1 VQSCLRRHER
11 DIFIDGLRVL
21 AVLIVVVG
29 HWATT
34 TVIWVEGRISVENA
48 LSVIPEVHVA
58 TWLLQVM
65 PLLFFVGGFANAR
78 SLARHDGE
86 YMAYLRTRLARLL
99 TPVLAFIAIWLSVG
113 VAAEVLPL
121 PESIGVERA
130 ADLAALP
137 FWFLGMYVVVVALA
151 PLLWRLHRRFG
162 WWVPALLIVGVA
174 TVDLL
179 VHGIG
184 YAAVGVANYAF
195 VWLLAHQLGFFYADG
210 RLDRVSGASAGALS
224 VAGLMG
230 LVAAVTVGGYPMSMV
245 GVPGE
250 DRWNTEPPSLALVAL
265 TIWLLGLVL
274 LARPLIQSWAGRRRR
289 LVDRLN
295 GSVLTIYLW
304 HVSALALGAAAV
316 HLLDVPRP
324 DTGSAL
330 WWATRPLWLVV
341 MVPFLALF
349 VYGFRRFEVHPAP
362 RPVAPRSCRRVRLV
376 AVSIAVVSLALGI
389 FGFGVSGFDRVVTEH
404 GETILV
410 FSVNP
415 LQNLLHVAVGF
426 GLLWVAYRSAWVLP
440 GAAGGSLL
448 YLVLGTVG
456 RSTSIGLLAM
466 NPATAR
472 LHVVM
477 GLLGLSLLV
486 LAVASDRRHAESGSP
501 KGPATS

>member
-1 VQSCLRRHER
+1 MRSRLKCHER
-11 DIFIDGLRVL
+11 DPFIDALRVL

-48 LSVIPEVHVA
+48 LSVIPESHVA

-86 YMAYLRTRLARLL
+86 YMAYLRTRLVRLL
-99 TPVLAFIAIWLSVG
+99 TPVLAFIAVWLSVG
-113 VAAEVLPL
+113 IAAETLPL
-121 PESIGVERA
+121 PEPNVMERA

-151 PLLWRLHRRFG
+151 PLLWRLHQRLG
-162 WWVPALLIVGVA
+162 WWVPALLIVGAA

-179 VHGIG
+179 VHGFG

-210 RLDRVSGASAGALS
+210 RLDRVSGASAGALA
-224 VAGLMG
+224 VAGLVG
-230 LVAAVTVGGYPMSMV
+230 LVVAVTVGGYPMSMV

-265 TIWLLGLVL
+265 TIWLLGLAL
-274 LARPLIQSWAGRRRR
+274 LARPLIQSWAGHRRR
-289 LVDRLN
+289 LVDQLN

-304 HVSALALGAAAV
+304 HVSALALGAAV
-316 HLLDVPRP
+316 IYLLGIPRP

-330 WWATRPLWLVV
+330 WWTTRPLWLAVT
-341 MVPFLALF
+341 VPFLALF
-349 VYGFRRFEVHPAP
+349 VYGFRRFEVHPVP
-362 RPVAPRSCRRVRLV
+362 RPVVRRPDHRVRLV
-376 AVSIAVVSLALGI
+376 AVSIAIVSLALGI

-415 LQNLLHVAVGF
+415 LQNVLHVAIGL
-426 GLLWVAYRSAWVLP
+426 GLLWVAYRSPWALP
-440 GAAGGSLL
+440 GAVTASML
-448 YLVLGTVG
+448 YLALGAAG
-456 RSTSIGLLAM
+456 RSTGIDLLAM
-466 NPATAR
+466 NPATAG
-472 LHVVM
+472 LHIVV
-477 GLLGLSLLV
+477 GSLGLSLLV
-486 LAVASDRRHAESGSP
+486 AAVSSDRRHAESDSP
-501 KGPATS
+501 SSSAIN

>member
-34 TVIWVEGRISVENA
+34 TVIWVEGRVSVENA
-48 LSVIPEVHVA
+48 LSVIPNSHVA

-86 YMAYLRTRLARLL
+86 YMAYLRTRLVRLL
-99 TPVLAFIAIWLSVG
+99 APALAFIAVWLSVG
-113 VAAEVLPL
+113 IVAEALPL
-121 PESIGVERA
+121 PEPNVMERA

-151 PLLWRLHRRFG
+151 PPLWRLHQRFS
-162 WWVPALLIVGVA
+162 WWVPALLIVGAA

-179 VHGIG
+179 VHGFG

-210 RLDRVSGASAGALS
+210 RLDRVSGASAGALA

-230 LVAAVTVGGYPMSMV
+230 LVVAVTVGGYPMSMV

-265 TIWLLGLVL
+265 TIWLLGLAL
-274 LARPLIQSWAGRRRR
+274 LARPLIQSWTGRRRR
-289 LVDRLN
+289 LVDQLN

-316 HLLDVPRP
+316 YLLGIPRP

-330 WWATRPLWLVV
+330 WWATRPMWLAV

-362 RPVAPRSCRRVRLV
+362 RPVARHRDHRVRLV
-376 AVSIAVVSLALGI
+376 ALSLAVVSLALGI
-389 FGFGVSGFDRVVTEH
+389 LGFGVSGFDRVVTEH

-415 LQNLLHVAVGF
+415 LQNVLHIAVGL
-426 GLLWVAYRSAWVLP
+426 GLLWVVYRSPWALS
-440 GAAGGSLL
+440 GAVTASML
-448 YLVLGTVG
+448 YLALGAVG
-456 RSTSIGLLAM
+456 RSTGIDFVAM